1 MVVLTPSSQT
11 LNIRDQRCLSSPVIK
26 PKCICCIRKYIRLE
40 ILTDKEKLLFT
51 FYCCCSFSKVSD
63 RRRQQRLP
71 FRCIL
76 LHYQVPKRFGV
87 FHLACCLS
95 PKGLA
100 CHPTILYVSLH
111 SALFQKALLFICRK
125 RQPKINDTNAPD
137 LWNAIL

>member
-11 LNIRDQRCLSSPVIK
+11 LNIRDQRCLSSLVIK

-63 RRRQQRLP
+63 RRAN
-71 FRCIL
+71 
-76 LHYQVPKRFGV
+76 KD
-87 FHLACCLS
+87 CLS
-95 PKGLA
+95 DAFYYITRFPKGSVYFIWPAASVPRDL
-100 CHPTILYVSLH
+100 HVTPQFYMSLYTQLF
-111 SALFQKALLFICRK
+111 FQKALLFICRK